1 MHRQVQELFVDEPD
15 LAEGFEQFLPESG
28 PKEGGEVLG
37 GKGTGDGG
45 EGGEGEAVKAEGL

>member
-1 MHRQVQELFVDEPD
+1 VHRQVQELFVDEPD

-37 GKGTGDGG
+37 GKGTG
-45 EGGEGEAVKAEGL
+45 GEGEAVKAEGL